1 MVKPPEEWRAVQGP
15 RGKPYA
21 GERQPLMKVPA
32 GTKSPFRF

>member
-1 MVKPPEEWRAVQGP
+1 MNGALFKGRAVKPF
-15 RGKPYA
+15 A